1 MKDKVREV
9 CIYKKEDNGEIRPR
23 IYRRCDRDWKYD
35 DKADF
40 LAAIMW
46 AFVLTF
52 LFTLLLMQ
60 IIAWFLLFLSLPC
73 LMFTVLFGCLKEKI
87 LNRCWN
93 ELYLK
98 SKTAEQQKLKE
109 DFIVQRENWITTCE
123 GLKNTPIGKLTTSQ
137 KERMEKLEYDIK
149 YLYFL

>member
-1 MKDKVREV
+1 MKNKVREI
-9 CIYKKEDNGEIRPR
+9 CIYRKEDNGEIRPR
-23 IYRRCDRDWKYD
+23 IYCRCDRDWKYE

-46 AFVLTF
+46 IFVLVL
-52 LFTLLLMQ
+52 LFTLPLMQ
-60 IIAWFLLFLSLPC
+60 ITYWFLLFLSLPC
-73 LMFTVLFGCLKEKI
+73 LMLAILFGGLKEKV

-109 DFIVQRENWITTCE
+109 YFIYQRENRITTCE

>member
-9 CIYKKEDNGEIRPR
+9 CIYRKVDNGEIRPR

-35 DKADF
+35 NKADF

-46 AFVLTF
+46 VFIFMF
-52 LFTLLLMQ
+52 LFTLLLTQ
-60 IIAWFLLFLSLPC
+60 ITPWFLLFASFPC
-73 LMFTVLFGCLKEKI
+73 LMLAVLFGYLKEMV
-87 LNRCWN
+87 LNKCWN

-109 DFIVQRENWITTCE
+109 DFIAQRENWITTCE

>member
-1 MKDKVREV
+1 MKDRISEI
-9 CIYKKEDNGEIRPR
+9 CIYRKVDNGEIRPR
-23 IYRRCDRDWKYD
+23 IYRRCDRDWKYE

-40 LAAIMW
+40 LATIMW
-46 AFVLTF
+46 IFVLTF
-52 LFTLLLMQ
+52 LFTLPLMQ
-60 IIAWFLLFLSLPC
+60 ITAWFLLFLSFPC
-73 LMFTVLFGCLKEKI
+73 LMFAILFGYLEKRI
-87 LNRCWN
+87 LDRDWN

-123 GLKNTPIGKLTTSQ
+123 GLKNMPIGKLTTSQ

-149 YLYFL
+149 YLDFL

>member
-9 CIYKKEDNGEIRPR
+9 CMYRKGDNGEIRPR

-46 AFVLTF
+46 VFVLAF
-52 LFTLLLMQ
+52 LFTLPLMQ
-60 IIAWFLLFLSLPC
+60 ITAMFLLFLSLPC
-73 LMFTVLFGCLKEKI
+73 LMFAVLFGCLKERV

-93 ELYLK
+93 ELYVK
-98 SKTAEQQKLKE
+98 SKTVEQQKLKE
-109 DFIVQRENWITTCE
+109 DFIAQRENWIITCE

-149 YLYFL
+149 YLDFL

>member
-9 CIYKKEDNGEIRPR
+9 CIYTKEDNGEIRPR
-23 IYRRCDRDWKYD
+23 IYRRCDRDWKYE

-46 AFVLTF
+46 VFVLAF
-52 LFTLLLMQ
+52 LFTLPLMQ
-60 IIAWFLLFLSLPC
+60 ITAWFLLFASFPC
-73 LMFTVLFGCLKEKI
+73 LMLAVFFGYLKERV
-87 LNRCWN
+87 LNKCWN

-98 SKTAEQQKLKE
+98 SKTVEQQKLKE
-109 DFIVQRENWITTCE
+109 DFIYQRENWITTCE

-149 YLYFL
+149 YLDFL

>member
-9 CIYKKEDNGEIRPR
+9 CMYRKEDNVEIRPR
-23 IYRRCDRDWKYD
+23 IYRRCDRDWKYE

-46 AFVLTF
+46 VFILMF
-52 LFTLLLMQ
+52 LFTLPLIQ
-60 IIAWFLLFLSLPC
+60 ITPWFLLFLSLPC
-73 LMFTVLFGCLKEKI
+73 LILAILFGCLKEKV

-98 SKTAEQQKLKE
+98 SKTEEQQKLKE
-109 DFIVQRENWITTCE
+109 DFIYQRENWITTCE

-149 YLYFL
+149 YLDFL

>member
-1 MKDKVREV
+1 MKDRISEI
-9 CIYKKEDNGEIRPR
+9 CIYRKKDNGEIRPR
-23 IYRRCDRDWKYD
+23 IYRRCDRNWQYE

-40 LAAIMW
+40 LASIMW
-46 AFVLTF
+46 VFILTF
-52 LFTLLLMQ
+52 LFTLPV
-60 IIAWFLLFLSLPC
+60 IHVTVWSLLFLNLPC
-73 LMFTVLFGCLKEKI
+73 LVLAILFGYLEKRI
-87 LNRCWN
+87 LDRDWS

-123 GLKNTPIGKLTTSQ
+123 GLKNMPIGKLTTSQ

-149 YLYFL
+149 YLDFL

>member
-9 CIYKKEDNGEIRPR
+9 CIYRKVDNGEIRPR
-23 IYRRCDRDWKYD
+23 IYRRCDRDWKYE

-40 LAAIMW
+40 LATIMW
-46 AFVLTF
+46 VFILTF
-52 LFTLLLMQ
+52 LFTFPLIQ
-60 IIAWFLLFLSLPC
+60 ITAWFLLFLSLPC
-73 LMFTVLFGCLKEKI
+73 LMFAVLFGYLEKRI
-87 LNRCWN
+87 LDRCWN
-93 ELYLK
+93 KLYLK

-149 YLYFL
+149 YLDFL

>member
-1 MKDKVREV
+1 MKDKIREV
-9 CIYKKEDNGEIRPR
+9 CIYRKEDNGEIRPR

-46 AFVLTF
+46 MFILLF
-52 LFTLLLMQ
+52 LFTLPVIQ
-60 IIAWFLLFLSLPC
+60 VTAWSLLFLSLPC
-73 LMFTVLFGCLKEKI
+73 LVLAILFGYLEKRI
-87 LNRCWN
+87 LDRDWN

-109 DFIVQRENWITTCE
+109 DFIAQRENWIITCE

-149 YLYFL
+149 YLDFL

>member
-9 CIYKKEDNGEIRPR
+9 CMYRKEDNGEIRPR
-23 IYRRCDRDWKYD
+23 IYRRCDRDWKYE

-46 AFVLTF
+46 VFILTF
-52 LFTLLLMQ
+52 LFTLPMMK
-60 IIAWFLLFLSLPC
+60 ITAWFLLFASFPC
-73 LMFTVLFGCLKEKI
+73 LMLAVLFGYLKERV
-87 LNRCWN
+87 LNKCWN

-98 SKTAEQQKLKE
+98 SNTAEQQKLKE
-109 DFIVQRENWITTCE
+109 DFIAQRENWITTCE

-149 YLYFL
+149 YLDFL

>member
-9 CIYKKEDNGEIRPR
+9 CIYKKEDTGEIRPR
-23 IYRRCDRDWKYD
+23 IYRRCDRDWKYE

-46 AFVLTF
+46 VFVLAF
-52 LFTLLLMQ
+52 LFTLPLMR
-60 IIAWFLLFLSLPC
+60 ITAWFLLFLSLPC
-73 LMFTVLFGCLKEKI
+73 LMFAVLFGCLKEKI

-109 DFIVQRENWITTCE
+109 DFIVQRENWIITCE

-149 YLYFL
+149 YLDFL

>member
-1 MKDKVREV
+1 MKDKVREI
-9 CIYKKEDNGEIRPR
+9 CMYRKEDNGEIRPR

-46 AFVLTF
+46 VFVLTF
-52 LFTLLLMQ
+52 LFTLPLMQ
-60 IIAWFLLFLSLPC
+60 ITAWLLLFLSLPC
-73 LMFTVLFGCLKEKI
+73 LMFAILFGCLKEKI

-98 SKTAEQQKLKE
+98 SKTEEQQKLKE
-109 DFIVQRENWITTCE
+109 DFIYQRENWITTCE

-149 YLYFL
+149 YLDFL

>member
-9 CIYKKEDNGEIRPR
+9 CIYRKEDNGEIRPR

-46 AFVLTF
+46 VFVLAF
-52 LFTLLLMQ
+52 LFTLPLMQ
-60 IIAWFLLFLSLPC
+60 ITAMFLLFLSLPC
-73 LMFTVLFGCLKEKI
+73 LMLAILFGCLKEKV

-98 SKTAEQQKLKE
+98 SKTEEQQKLKE
-109 DFIVQRENWITTCE
+109 DFIYQRENWITTCE

-149 YLYFL
+149 YLDFL

>member
-1 MKDKVREV
+1 MKDKVREI
-9 CIYKKEDNGEIRPR
+9 CIYKKRDNGEIRPR
-23 IYRRCDRDWKYD
+23 IYNRCDRDWEYEIE
-35 DKADF
+35 ADF
-40 LAAIMW
+40 FAMIMW
-46 AFVLTF
+46 IFISVL
-52 LFTLLLMQ
+52 LFTLPLMQ
-60 IIAWFLLFLSLPC
+60 ITSWFLLFLSLPC
-73 LMFTVLFGCLKEKI
+73 LMLAILFGCLKEKV

-109 DFIVQRENWITTCE
+109 DFIYQRENWITTCE

>member
-9 CIYKKEDNGEIRPR
+9 CMYRKEDNGEIRPR
-23 IYRRCDRDWKYD
+23 IYRRCDRDWKYE

-46 AFVLTF
+46 VFVLAF
-52 LFTLLLMQ
+52 LFTLPLMQ
-60 IIAWFLLFLSLPC
+60 ITAMFLLFFSFPC
-73 LMFTVLFGCLKEKI
+73 LMLAILFGCLKEKV

-109 DFIVQRENWITTCE
+109 DFIYQRENWITTCE

-149 YLYFL
+149 YLDFL

>member
-1 MKDKVREV
+1 MKDKVREI
-9 CIYKKEDNGEIRPR
+9 CMYRKEDNGEIRPR
-23 IYRRCDRDWKYD
+23 IYRRCDRDWKYE

-46 AFVLTF
+46 VFVLVL
-52 LFTLLLMQ
+52 LFTLPLMQ
-60 IIAWFLLFLSLPC
+60 ITAWFLLFLSLPC
-73 LMFTVLFGCLKEKI
+73 LMFAILFGYLKEKV

-98 SKTAEQQKLKE
+98 SKTSEQQKLKE

-123 GLKNTPIGKLTTSQ
+123 CLKNTPIGKLTTSQ

-149 YLYFL
+149 YLDFL

>member
-9 CIYKKEDNGEIRPR
+9 CIYRKEDNGEIRPR
-23 IYRRCDRDWKYD
+23 IYRRCDRDWKYE

-46 AFVLTF
+46 IFILMF
-52 LFTLLLMQ
+52 LFTLLLTQ
-60 IIAWFLLFLSLPC
+60 ITAWFLLFASFPC
-73 LMFTVLFGCLKEKI
+73 LMLAVLFGYLKEMV
-87 LNRCWN
+87 LNKCWN

-98 SKTAEQQKLKE
+98 SKTTEQQKLKE

>member
-9 CIYKKEDNGEIRPR
+9 CIYTKEDNGEIRPR
-23 IYRRCDRDWKYD
+23 IYRRCDRDWKYE

-46 AFVLTF
+46 VFVLAF
-52 LFTLLLMQ
+52 LFTLPLMQ
-60 IIAWFLLFLSLPC
+60 ITAWFLLFFSLPC
-73 LMFTVLFGCLKEKI
+73 LMLAVLFGYLKERV

-109 DFIVQRENWITTCE
+109 DFIYQRENWITTCE

-149 YLYFL
+149 YLDFL

>member
-9 CIYKKEDNGEIRPR
+9 CIYTKEDNGEIRPR
-23 IYRRCDRDWKYD
+23 IYRRCDIDWKYE

-46 AFVLTF
+46 VFVLTF
-52 LFTLLLMQ
+52 LFTLPLMQ
-60 IIAWFLLFLSLPC
+60 ITAWFLLFLSLPC
-73 LMFTVLFGCLKEKI
+73 LMFAVLFGCLKEKI

-98 SKTAEQQKLKE
+98 SKTEEQQKLKE
-109 DFIVQRENWITTCE
+109 DFIYQRENWITTCE

-149 YLYFL
+149 YLDFL

>member
-1 MKDKVREV
+1 MKDKIREV
-9 CIYKKEDNGEIRPR
+9 CIYTKEDNGEIRPR
-23 IYRRCDRDWKYD
+23 IYRRCDRDWKYE

-46 AFVLTF
+46 VFILTF
-52 LFTLLLMQ
+52 LFTLPMMQ
-60 IIAWFLLFLSLPC
+60 ITAWFLLFLSLPC
-73 LMFTVLFGCLKEKI
+73 LMLAVLFGYLKEKV

-98 SKTAEQQKLKE
+98 SKTEEQQKLKE
-109 DFIVQRENWITTCE
+109 DFIYQRENWITTCE

-149 YLYFL
+149 YLDFL

>member
-9 CIYKKEDNGEIRPR
+9 CIYRKVDNGEIRPR
-23 IYRRCDRDWKYD
+23 IYRRCDRDWKYE

-46 AFVLTF
+46 IFVLVF
-52 LFTLLLMQ
+52 LFTLPMMQ
-60 IIAWFLLFLSLPC
+60 ITAWLLLFLSLPC
-73 LMFTVLFGCLKEKI
+73 LMFAILFGYLKEKV

-109 DFIVQRENWITTCE
+109 DFIYQRENWITTCE

-149 YLYFL
+149 YLDFF

>member
-9 CIYKKEDNGEIRPR
+9 CMYRKGDNGEIRPR

-35 DKADF
+35 DKVDF
-40 LAAIMW
+40 FAAIMW
-46 AFVLTF
+46 VFVLAF
-52 LFTLLLMQ
+52 LFTLPLMQ
-60 IIAWFLLFLSLPC
+60 ITAMFLLFLSLPC
-73 LMFTVLFGCLKEKI
+73 LMFAVLFGCLKERV

-93 ELYLK
+93 ELYIK
-98 SKTAEQQKLKE
+98 SKTVEQQKLKE
-109 DFIVQRENWITTCE
+109 DFIDQRENLIITCE

-149 YLYFL
+149 YLDFL

>member
-9 CIYKKEDNGEIRPR
+9 CMYRKEDNGEIRPR

-35 DKADF
+35 DKVDF

-46 AFVLTF
+46 MFILTF
-52 LFTLLLMQ
+52 LFTLPLMQ
-60 IIAWFLLFLSLPC
+60 ITAWFLLLVSFPC
-73 LMFTVLFGCLKEKI
+73 LVLAILFGHLEKRI
-87 LNRCWN
+87 LDRDWN

-149 YLYFL
+149 YLDFL

>member
-1 MKDKVREV
+1 MKEKVREV
-9 CIYKKEDNGEIRPR
+9 CIYVKWDNGEIRPR
-23 IYRRCDRDWKYD
+23 IYRRCDRDWKFD
-35 DKADF
+35 AKADF
-40 LAAIMW
+40 FAAIMW
-46 AFVLTF
+46 IFVLVL
-52 LFTLLLMQ
+52 LFTFPLMQ
-60 IIAWFLLFLSLPC
+60 ITPWFLLFLSLPC
-73 LMFTVLFGCLKEKI
+73 LILAILFGCLKEKV

-109 DFIVQRENWITTCE
+109 DFIYQRENWITTCE

-149 YLYFL
+149 YLDFL

>member
-9 CIYKKEDNGEIRPR
+9 CIYRKEDNGEIRPR
-23 IYRRCDRDWKYD
+23 IYRRCDRDWKYE

-46 AFVLTF
+46 MFVLAF
-52 LFTLLLMQ
+52 LFTLPVIQ
-60 IIAWFLLFLSLPC
+60 VTAWSLLFLSIPC
-73 LMFTVLFGCLKEKI
+73 LVFAILFGYLEKRI
-87 LNRCWN
+87 LDRCWN
-93 ELYLK
+93 KLYLK

-149 YLYFL
+149 YLDFL

>member
-9 CIYKKEDNGEIRPR
+9 CIYRKEDNGEIRPR
-23 IYRRCDRDWKYD
+23 IYRRCDRDWKYED
-35 DKADF
+35 EADF

-46 AFVLTF
+46 MLILDF
-52 LFTLLLMQ
+52 LFTLPLMQ
-60 IIAWFLLFLSLPC
+60 ITAWFLLFLSLPC
-73 LMFTVLFGCLKEKI
+73 LMFAVLFGYLEKRI
-87 LNRCWN
+87 LDRCWN
-93 ELYLK
+93 ELYVK

-109 DFIVQRENWITTCE
+109 DFIAQRENWITTCE

-149 YLYFL
+149 YLDFL

>member
-1 MKDKVREV
+1 MKNKVREI
-9 CIYKKEDNGEIRPR
+9 CMYRKEDNGEIRPR

-46 AFVLTF
+46 VFVLAF
-52 LFTLLLMQ
+52 LFTLPLMK
-60 IIAWFLLFLSLPC
+60 ITAMFLLFFSLPC
-73 LMFTVLFGCLKEKI
+73 LILAVLFGYLKERV

-98 SKTAEQQKLKE
+98 SKTEEQQKLKE
-109 DFIVQRENWITTCE
+109 DFIYQRENWITTCE

-149 YLYFL
+149 YLDFL

>member
-9 CIYKKEDNGEIRPR
+9 CIYRKKDNGEIRPR

-40 LAAIMW
+40 LEDIML

-52 LFTLLLMQ
+52 LFTLPLMQ
-60 IIAWFLLFLSLPC
+60 ITAWFLLFLSFPC
-73 LMFTVLFGCLKEKI
+73 LMFAVLFGYLKERV

-109 DFIVQRENWITTCE
+109 DFIVQRENWIITCE
-123 GLKNTPIGKLTTSQ
+123 VLKNTPIGKLTTSQ

-149 YLYFL
+149 YLDFL

>member
-9 CIYKKEDNGEIRPR
+9 CIYRKEDNGEIRPR
-23 IYRRCDRDWKYD
+23 IYRRCDRDWKYE

-40 LAAIMW
+40 LASIMW
-46 AFVLTF
+46 IFVLLF
-52 LFTLLLMQ
+52 LFTLPVIQ
-60 IIAWFLLFLSLPC
+60 VTAWSLLFSSLPC
-73 LMFTVLFGCLKEKI
+73 LVLAILFGYLEKRI
-87 LNRCWN
+87 LDRCWN

-98 SKTAEQQKLKE
+98 SKTEKQQKLKE

-123 GLKNTPIGKLTTSQ
+123 GLKNTPIGKLTISQ

-149 YLYFL
+149 YLDFL

>member
-1 MKDKVREV
+1 MKDKVREI
-9 CIYKKEDNGEIRPR
+9 CIYEKEDNGEIIPR
-23 IYRRCDRDWKYD
+23 IYRRCDRDWKYK

-46 AFVLTF
+46 VFILMF
-52 LFTLLLMQ
+52 LFTLPLMQ
-60 IIAWFLLFLSLPC
+60 ITAWFLLFFSFPC
-73 LMFTVLFGCLKEKI
+73 LMLAVLFGYLEKRI
-87 LNRCWN
+87 LDRCWN
-93 ELYLK
+93 ELYVK

-109 DFIVQRENWITTCE
+109 DFIVQRENLITTCE

-149 YLYFL
+149 YLDFL

>member
-9 CIYKKEDNGEIRPR
+9 CIYRKEDNGEIRPR
-23 IYRRCDRDWKYD
+23 IYRRCDRDWKYE

-46 AFVLTF
+46 VFVLAF
-52 LFTLLLMQ
+52 LFTLPLMQ
-60 IIAWFLLFLSLPC
+60 ITAWFLLFLSLPC
-73 LMFTVLFGCLKEKI
+73 LMLAILFGYLKEKI
-87 LNRCWN
+87 LNRCWS

-98 SKTAEQQKLKE
+98 SKTEEQQKLKE

-149 YLYFL
+149 YLDFL

>member
-9 CIYKKEDNGEIRPR
+9 CIYTKEDNGEIRPR
-23 IYRRCDRDWKYD
+23 IYRRCDRDWKYE

-46 AFVLTF
+46 IFILMF
-52 LFTLLLMQ
+52 LFTLPMMK
-60 IIAWFLLFLSLPC
+60 ITETWLLFFNLPC
-73 LMFTVLFGCLKEKI
+73 LMLAVLFGYLKERV

-98 SKTAEQQKLKE
+98 SKTTEQQKLKE

-149 YLYFL
+149 YLDFL

>member
-46 AFVLTF
+46 AFVLAF
-52 LFTLLLMQ
+52 LFTLPLMQ
-60 IIAWFLLFLSLPC
+60 ITAMFLLFFSLPC
-73 LMFTVLFGCLKEKI
+73 LMLAVLFGYLKERV
-87 LNRCWN
+87 LNKCWN

-98 SKTAEQQKLKE
+98 SKTEEQQKLKE
-109 DFIVQRENWITTCE
+109 DFIYQRENWITTCE

-149 YLYFL
+149 YLDFL

>member
-9 CIYKKEDNGEIRPR
+9 CMYRKEDNGEIRPR

-46 AFVLTF
+46 AFILTF
-52 LFTLLLMQ
+52 LFTLPLMQ
-60 IIAWFLLFLSLPC
+60 ITALFLLCLSLPC
-73 LMFTVLFGCLKEKI
+73 LMCAVLFGCLKEKI

-109 DFIVQRENWITTCE
+109 DFISQRENWITTCE

-149 YLYFL
+149 YLDFL

>member
-9 CIYKKEDNGEIRPR
+9 CIYRKEDNGEIRPR

-46 AFVLTF
+46 VFVLAF
-52 LFTLLLMQ
+52 LFTLPLMK
-60 IIAWFLLFLSLPC
+60 ITAMFLLFFSLPC
-73 LMFTVLFGCLKEKI
+73 LILAVLFGYLKERV

-93 ELYLK
+93 ELYVK
-98 SKTAEQQKLKE
+98 SKTTEQQKLKE

-149 YLYFL
+149 YLDFL